1 MGHHIDRD
9 RIEELLEGYEVI
21 REERR
26 FHPEEM
32 ARRNPEFRAE
42 FDRLARQVIIPVL
55 QEVADVLR
63 RRVDSVSIFHRLTT
77 AGVHVKLD
85 PWEDFDRSLVF
96 YGDDGEGVVR
106 VTHDGVGFGLL
117 CNRLGPT
124 EVTAER
130 VEEEAMRFLERV
142 LHQEPEGRRA
152 LDDIQARTQ
161 ERSDRPGGAHPEPVR
176 AGDGRAPAS
185 ATPGSATSGSA
196 TPGRTS
202 TPGGATTPGTTAPRS
217 FEAGGSGT
225 TDRP

>member
-1 MGHHIDRD
+1 MGYHIDRG

-32 ARRNPEFRAE
+32 ARRNPEFRTE
-42 FDRLARQVIIPVL
+42 FDHLARQVIIPVL
-55 QEVADVLR
+55 QEIADVLR
-63 RRVDSVSIFHRLTT
+63 RRVDAVSIFHRLTT

-96 YGDDGEGVVR
+96 YGDDEEGVVR

-117 CNRLGPT
+117 CNRLAPG
-124 EVTAER
+124 EVTSER

-161 ERSDRPGGAHPEPVR
+161 ERSDRPGG
-176 AGDGRAPAS
+176 PAAQT
-185 ATPGSATSGSA
+185 ATPGPTTSSSQAAPQAPGAAEDRTA
-196 TPGRTS
+196 TPAVAGPR
-202 TPGGATTPGTTAPRS
+202 GATTGPT
-217 FEAGGSGT
+217 
-225 TDRP
+225 